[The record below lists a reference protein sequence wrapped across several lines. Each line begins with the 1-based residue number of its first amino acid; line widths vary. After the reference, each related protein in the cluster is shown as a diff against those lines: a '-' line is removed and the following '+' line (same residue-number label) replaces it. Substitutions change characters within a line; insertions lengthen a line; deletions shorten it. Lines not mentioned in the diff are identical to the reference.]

1 MVFIVNTKNDI
12 VLGCFSVISYIL
24 VNNWLSLPF
33 PIILKLLCLYVNPT
47 FHLFLI
53 CLSHQYS
60 SIKSPTLI
68 VLQVEEIAEVEGAVS
83 DIKGVDEIELS
94 EVQRRKYRK
103 VS

>member
-1 MVFIVNTKNDI
+1 
-12 VLGCFSVISYIL
+12 
-24 VNNWLSLPF
+24 
-33 PIILKLLCLYVNPT
+33 
-47 FHLFLI
+47 LFLI